1 MSGMWKQWFGVVVL
15 GLGLSLGAGCDRLGG
30 GPGAEQREANYIS
43 GQNFAM
49 QGQKDKAIASF
60 EQAVLVNPSNAAAH
74 LALGDLYYGQFE
86 FINAAYHYSR
96 YLQLMDRRGQKADI
110 TAADNLRNCEMQL
123 AVKFSKELKRDQTDL
138 ETDALRRQIAEKESL
153 IQRLQAELL
162 VRSPTNGVSG
172 TGSPVSTAESVPNPQ
187 PQTSTTSNPL
197 PNGGSGPGTSGQTNA
212 TRATE
217 PSRVTV
223 TPEKARPTGRTHVV
237 RSGDTPSV
245 IARKYGVTVK
255 ALMAANP
262 GLNPTRMKVGSV
274 VKLP

>member
-1 MSGMWKQWFGVVVL
+1 MSGMWKQWYGVVLL
-15 GLGLSLGAGCDRLGG
+15 GVGLSLGAGCDRLGG

-60 EQAVLVNPSNAAAH
+60 EQAVLVNPSNASAH
-74 LALGDLYYGQFE
+74 LALGDLYYGQYE

-96 YLQLMDRRGQKADI
+96 YLQLMERRAQKADI

-138 ETDALRRQIAEKESL
+138 ETEALRRQIAEKESL

-162 VRSPTNGVSG
+162 VRSPTNGASATAPQVSASEPSSNPAPV
-172 TGSPVSTAESVPNPQ
+172 TSTANPSPVGPGASPVTPAQTTAARVEPARVPVTAEKP
-187 PQTSTTSNPL
+187 
-197 PNGGSGPGTSGQTNA
+197 
-212 TRATE
+212 
-217 PSRVTV
+217 
-223 TPEKARPTGRTHVV
+223 RPTGRTHVV

-245 IARKYGVTVK
+245 IARRYGVPVK

-274 VKLP
+274 VKVP

>member
-1 MSGMWKQWFGVVVL
+1 MWKQWCGVVVL

-49 QGQKDKAIASF
+49 QGQKDKAIVSF

-96 YLQLMDRRGQKADI
+96 YLLLMDRRGQKADI

-123 AVKFSKELKRDQTDL
+123 AVKFSKDLRRDQTDL

-172 TGSPVSTAESVPNPQ
+172 TGSPVSPSEPVANPQ
-187 PQTSTTSNPL
+187 PQPTTTANPP
-197 PNGGSGPGTSGQTNA
+197 PNLGAGSSPGASGQTSA

-223 TPEKARPTGRTHVV
+223 PPEKARPAGRTHVV